1 METVERLQML
11 YLLTYADISA
21 VAPGIWNEWRSALIY
36 ELYKRVL
43 RVMETGEDLYR
54 RKRTEDIVEQVSLE
68 ARAGGSRIGRDEISG
83 HMGSMPDRYSTGT
96 PPQDILRHIELGNRI
111 SDETIC
117 EIDITHRRRRGHTL
131 LTLLCKDQLGL
142 FALVAGAFA
151 VYELN
156 ILDAKVYTR
165 EDGLVIDTFEVVDS
179 EGKAVVDEG
188 LWKKFRKS
196 LGDLLSGELGFVRIP
211 GAEQKVFTFEET
223 DVIQSADTGRIRP
236 DSE

>member
-1 METVERLQML
+1 ML

-21 VAPGIWNEWRSALIY
+21 VAPGMWNEWRSALIN

-54 RKRTEDIVEQVSLE
+54 KKRREDIVEQVSLE
-68 ARAGGSRIGRDEISG
+68 ARAGGSRIGYEEIAK
-83 HMGSMPDRYSTGT
+83 HMESMPDRYRSGT
-96 PPQDILRHIELGNRI
+96 PPQDILRHIELGARL
-111 SDETIC
+111 SDEVIC
-117 EIDITHRRRRGHTL
+117 EIDITHRRRRGNTL

-165 EDGLVIDTFEVVDS
+165 EDGLVIDTFQVVDS
-179 EGKAVVDEG
+179 EGKAVVDES
-188 LWKKFRKS
+188 LWKKFRKYA
-196 LGDLLSGELGFVRIP
+196 GGIDVGRI
-211 GAEQKVFTFEET
+211 GIIGIFRKEQKIFTAEEA
-223 DVIQSADTGRIRP
+223 DVV
-236 DSE
+236 